1 MLTIPVEYR
10 LAEYLAVVIEML
22 PAIKAARKAGKPLHA
37 LPQATSSTTSAFEKA
52 LVAPLAAAAFLYK
65 RHKLGICIFGID
77 ATGVRRRSKADELF
91 VSWSDVKAVFRLTNA
106 YLVAKEGGA
115 MPIPYRCLS
124 GEQRARLEE
133 LLSNAGHGATAA

>member
-1 MLTIPVEYR
+1 M
-10 LAEYLAVVIEML
+10 AE
-22 PAIKAARKAGKPLHA
+22 
-37 LPQATSSTTSAFEKA
+37 FEV
-52 LVAPLAAAAFLYK
+52 LFSVA
-65 RHKLGICIFGID
+65 
-77 ATGVRRRSKADELF
+77 
-91 VSWSDVKAVFRLTNA
+91 LTNA